1 MLGLLLNSHEANLHS
16 AVGYRL
22 PEEFER
28 DPRRVARYICSAER
42 QGCRE
47 VVVAMMNAILMK
59 KLERKWLLQA
69 CDGHLP
75 VASFIRSTR

>member
-1 MLGLLLNSHEANLHS
+1 
-16 AVGYRL
+16 
-22 PEEFER
+22 
-28 DPRRVARYICSAER
+28 
-42 QGCRE
+42 
-47 VVVAMMNAILMK
+47 MMNAILMK